1 MLLPYLKS
9 KNLEEN
15 SQVLVYLAV
24 AKLGDQPTD
33 GITPLNPEGLTTAT
47 GKWANAFRGRLA
59 KARLECNDKDGDD
72 FLKDMLEKHI
82 WNSAFMLIGANNQCT
97 VGDVVS
103 NYESEFDELATELAQ
118 AGESAL
124 NIHLDSGFLP
134 RLKAYA
140 QAVAHFPC
148 AVKEFEWRNGWFL
161 NLSIDAPKEA
171 VYTDLPPEK
180 SLPILHCL
188 R

>member
-1 MLLPYLKS
+1 
-9 KNLEEN
+9 
-15 SQVLVYLAV
+15 
-24 AKLGDQPTD
+24 
-33 GITPLNPEGLTTAT
+33 
-47 GKWANAFRGRLA
+47 
-59 KARLECNDKDGDD
+59 
-72 FLKDMLEKHI
+72 MLEKHI
-82 WNSAFMLIGANNQCT
+82 WISAFMLIGANNQCT

-148 AVKEFEWRNGWFL
+148 AVKEFEWRNGWFF
-161 NLSIDAPKEA
+161 NLSIDAVEQGRP
-171 VYTDLPPEK
+171 DPLPPCAVKEFEWRNGWFFNL
-180 SLPILHCL
+180 SIDAVEQGRPDPLPIHTSLL
-188 R
+188 YQLNAPLDFSKL